1 MFVFLEV
8 NEVIDSF
15 YLTQIMAT
23 VYEKRLGKKYNKMS
37 YFATVGFKNVPLL
50 SSLLGS
56 FISPCIKPYRSP
68 IFKVLL
74 AKNRKCKTYESNY
87 SRR

>member
-1 MFVFLEV
+1 MLFLAIKQVLSACYIIIVLIVTLIINKSADNVCFLEV

-50 SSLLGS
+50 KFFIKLL
-56 FISPCIKPYRSP
+56 Y
-68 IFKVLL
+68 
-74 AKNRKCKTYESNY
+74 
-87 SRR
+87 